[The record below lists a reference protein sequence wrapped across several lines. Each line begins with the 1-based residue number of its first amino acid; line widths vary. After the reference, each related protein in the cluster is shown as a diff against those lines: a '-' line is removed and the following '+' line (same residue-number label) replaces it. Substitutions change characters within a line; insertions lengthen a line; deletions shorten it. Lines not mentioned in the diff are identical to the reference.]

1 MGAPT
6 ADPPAPIFGREA
18 ETAALTEA
26 IRSVAHGRSRLL
38 RIEGEAGVGKTSLV
52 ELCLR
57 SVRDVEVLRTDAGE
71 PEADIPFSGMHGLLR
86 PLAHRLPDLA
96 GPQRAALAPALALG
110 GVGDALPFALGVAIL
125 NLLAL
130 ASDAG
135 PMVVVVDDA
144 QWLDPVSAG
153 ALQFAARRLYAE
165 PIAFLV
171 VLRSGQGPGLD
182 PTPFEV
188 TTLGPIDPVP
198 GRFPPGHRAERL
210 PVPAA
215 VADEIVAA
223 SGGNPLAVIEV
234 VDQLDA
240 AVLTGEEPLP
250 DPLPMAGQAGS
261 SYARRFA
268 ELPEAAR
275 RALTVVAASD
285 RTERASLERARPC
298 RPRHRSPPR
307 PPKRQ
312 TWSASRVTSCHFGRP
327 LGRSAV
333 YHSAPSPDRR
343 RAHRAIAEAAIET
356 GDLYREAWHRAKA
369 TAGTDSD
376 VASTLERRAEEVA
389 HLGGPQAAA
398 SALHTA
404 AELTPPGEE
413 RARRLVAEAMAQL
426 MAGHPDVAA
435 SALVEALGSSSDT
448 GLRAEAM
455 HLQGRLLTL
464 TGATVDGVDVLRAA
478 SALVESTDPGA
489 GGGDPDRR
497 HAPVQ
502 HGPPPPARP
511 RDRPSRL

>member
-1 MGAPT
+1 MGAPA

-52 ELCLR
+52 DLCLR
-57 SVRDVEVLRTDAGE
+57 SVRDVEVLRTSAGE

-198 GRFPPGHRAERL
+198 GRRLVTERSGF

-285 RTERASLERARPC
+285 RTERASLERALALVDLDIEALAP
-298 RPRHRSPPR
+298 
-307 PPKRQ
+307 
-312 TWSASRVTSCHFGRP
+312 AEAADMVRVEGDVVRFGHP

-376 VASTLERRAEEVA
+376 VASTLERRAEEVVR
-389 HLGGPQAAA
+389 P
-398 SALHTA
+398 
-404 AELTPPGEE
+404 
-413 RARRLVAEAMAQL
+413 RR
-426 MAGHPDVAA
+426 P
-435 SALVEALGSSSDT
+435 T
-448 GLRAEAM
+448 
-455 HLQGRLLTL
+455 
-464 TGATVDGVDVLRAA
+464 
-478 SALVESTDPGA
+478 
-489 GGGDPDRR
+489 GGGLGLARGGRAD
-497 HAPVQ
+497 
-502 HGPPPPARP
+502 PAR
-511 RDRPSRL
+511 